1 MTRPVMRLLFLA
13 LSVGLSTGLGMAA
26 QSTRGSVQGVWRVV
40 EAVITG
46 PAARTIAFAE
56 RPNLTIITARHYSR
70 VEVQSDGP
78 RPILADVAKASA
90 DELRAAWGPFV
101 SEAGTYE
108 VTPGSIIT
116 MRPIAAKNPAVMGP
130 GVFITY
136 SYKLDGDTLS
146 LTQQRNQN
154 GPFASPYTLKLVRV
168 E

>member
-1 MTRPVMRLLFLA
+1 VKRLLFAA
-13 LSVGLSTGLGMAA
+13 LGVGLIAGQTIAA
-26 QSTRGSVQGVWRVV
+26 QSTRESMQGVWRIV
-40 EAVITG
+40 EATIGG
-46 PAARTIAFAE
+46 PGGRTIAFGE

-70 VEVQSDGP
+70 VEVQADGP

-101 SEAGTYE
+101 GEAGTYE
-108 VTPGSIIT
+108 VTPGSLIT
-116 MRPIAAKNPAVMGP
+116 MRPIASKNPAVMGP

-136 SYKLDGDTLS
+136 LYKLDGDTLS

-154 GPFASPYTLKLVRV
+154 GPLASPFTLKLVRV

>member
-1 MTRPVMRLLFLA
+1 MRLVMRLLFAA
-13 LSVGLSTGLGMAA
+13 LSVGLATGQEIAA
-26 QSTRGSVQGVWRVV
+26 QSTRDSVQGVWRVV

-46 PAARTIAFAE
+46 PGARTIAFAE

-70 VEVQSDGP
+70 VEVQADGP
-78 RPILADVAKASA
+78 RPVVADVARATA

-108 VTPGSIIT
+108 VTPGNVIT
-116 MRPIAAKNPAVMGP
+116 MRPIASKNPAVMGP

-154 GPFASPYTLKLVRV
+154 GPFANPFTLKLIRV

>member
-1 MTRPVMRLLFLA
+1 MKRVLFAALGAGLL
-13 LSVGLSTGLGMAA
+13 LGQGTHA
-26 QSTRGSVQGVWRVV
+26 QSARASIQGVWRIV
-40 EAVITG
+40 EATIGG
-46 PAARTIAFAE
+46 PGGRTIAFGE

-70 VEVQSDGP
+70 VEVQADGP

-108 VTPGSIIT
+108 VTPGGLIT
-116 MRPIAAKNPAVMGP
+116 MRPIASKNPAVMGP
-130 GVFITY
+130 GVFLTY
-136 SYKLDGDTLS
+136 AYKLDGDTLT

-154 GPFASPYTLKLVRV
+154 GPFATPFMLTLARV

>member
-1 MTRPVMRLLFLA
+1 
-13 LSVGLSTGLGMAA
+13 
-26 QSTRGSVQGVWRVV
+26 V
-40 EAVITG
+40 EATITG
-46 PAARTIAFAE
+46 PGARTIAFAG

-70 VEVQSDGP
+70 VEVQADGP
-78 RPILADVAKASA
+78 RPIVADVAKASA

-108 VTPGSIIT
+108 VTPSGSLIT
-116 MRPIAAKNPAVMGP
+116 MRPIASKNPAVMGP

-154 GPFASPYTLKLVRV
+154 GPFANPFTLKLVRV

>member
-1 MTRPVMRLLFLA
+1 MAKPVMRLLFAMLI
-13 LSVGLSTGLGMAA
+13 VGLTTGQGIAA
-26 QSTRGSVQGVWRVV
+26 QSPRNSLQGVWRVV
-40 EAVITG
+40 EAVISG
-46 PAARTIAFAE
+46 PGARTIAFAE

-70 VEVQSDGP
+70 VEVQADGP
-78 RPILADVAKASA
+78 RPVLPDVAKASA
-90 DELRAAWGPFV
+90 DELRAAWGPLV

-108 VTPGSIIT
+108 VTAGNVIT
-116 MRPIAAKNPAVMGP
+116 MRPIASKNPAVMGP

-154 GPFASPYTLKLVRV
+154 GPFANPFTLKLVRA

>member
-1 MTRPVMRLLFLA
+1 MKLVRRLLFA
-13 LSVGLSTGLGMAA
+13 SLSVGLATGQGIAA
-26 QSTRGSVQGVWRVV
+26 QSTRNSVQGVWRVV

-46 PAARTIAFAE
+46 PGARTIAFAD

-70 VEVQSDGP
+70 VEVQADGP
-78 RPILADVAKASA
+78 RPVLPDVARATA
-90 DELRAAWGPFV
+90 DELRAVWGPFV

-108 VTPGSIIT
+108 VTPGGVIT
-116 MRPIAAKNPAVMGP
+116 MRPIASKNPAVMGP

-154 GPFASPYTLKLVRV
+154 GPFANPFILKLVRV